1 MTRRLLLLA
10 ATLLCGAAT
19 TAAAAPAGA
28 ATRPLVTAVAE
39 SFVEGSDYPI
49 MLKRMRGAG
58 ATATRFWVTWA
69 DIAPAGTVKPD
80 GFDAG
85 NPADPA
91 YRWEATDRA
100 LRAVKAAGLEP
111 ILTISEAPLW
121 AERYAPGDELLMP
134 TDRFQGTVRP
144 DAAEFALFA
153 RAITTRYGG
162 SFAGLP
168 RVRWWQPW
176 NEPNHHNDLNPQFDI
191 APDQPATATSPLA
204 SPAIYRE
211 LLQGFARAAHAVH
224 ADNVVVAGGLAPF
237 FRPSPGGRASA
248 PLTFARELLCMDA
261 ANRPKPSCPGGPLE
275 FDAWSQHPYTSGD
288 ARHSA
293 NSPTDV
299 SLGDM
304 PEVVRLVR
312 AAQRAG
318 RIKAP
323 RPVRMWVTE
332 FSWDSSPP
340 DQYGVPNTLLTRWV
354 AEALHELW
362 HDGVE
367 LVTWF
372 QIRDAVAP
380 PQGIFQSGL
389 YLRCASGLA
398 CDRPKPMIAA
408 FRFPF
413 TAYRSAGRVAVWGR
427 TPSGRRGTVVVEQR
441 RGPRW
446 VRIARLR
453 SDANGIFE
461 RARLKPRGAGDMRA
475 RLVGNP
481 QASAPFSLKRVP
493 DRAVNPFGNSP
504 VDES

>member
-1 MTRRLLLLA
+1 V
-10 ATLLCGAAT
+10 LLCAAL
-19 TAAAAPAGA
+19 AAAPAGA
-28 ATRPLVTAVAE
+28 ATRPLVTAVAD
-39 SFVEGSDYPI
+39 SFVDGPDYDV

-69 DIAPAGTVKPD
+69 DIAPAGETKPA
-80 GFDAG
+80 GFDAS

-91 YRWEATDRA
+91 YRWEQTDRA
-100 LRAVKAAGLEP
+100 LRAVRAAGLEP
-111 ILTISEAPLW
+111 IMTISEAPRW
-121 AERYAPGDELLMP
+121 AERFQPGDELLSP
-134 TDRFQGTVRP
+134 SERFGGTVRP
-144 DAAEFALFA
+144 DGAEFALFA
-153 RAITTRYGG
+153 RAIATRYGG

-168 RVRWWQPW
+168 RVRYWQPW

-191 APDQPATATSPLA
+191 APGQPATTSTPML

-211 LLQGFARAAHAVH
+211 LLQGFARAAHGVH
-224 ADNVVVAGGLAPF
+224 ADNVVIAGGLAPF

-248 PLTFARELLCMDA
+248 PLKFARELLCMDD
-261 ANRPKPSCPGGPLE
+261 ANRPKPSCPGGRLE

-293 NSPTDV
+293 NSPFDV
-299 SLGDM
+299 SLGDI

-312 AAQRAG
+312 AAERAG
-318 RIKAP
+318 RVSSRRA
-323 RPVRMWVTE
+323 VRMFVTE

-340 DQYGVPNTLLTRWV
+340 DAYGVPDKLLTRWV

-372 QIRDAVAP
+372 QIRDAIAP

-389 YLRCASGLA
+389 YLRCAGGVA
-398 CDRPKPMIAA
+398 CDRPKPMLAA

-413 TAYRSAGRVAVWGR
+413 TAYRSAGRVKVWGR
-427 TPSGRRGTVVVEQR
+427 TPSGRRGTVVVQQR

-453 SDANGIFE
+453 SDVNGIFE
-461 RARLKPRGAGDMRA
+461 RAQIRLQGAGDVRA
-475 RLVGNP
+475 RVAGRTQSSP
-481 QASAPFSLKRVP
+481 AFSLRRVP
-493 DRAVNPFGNSP
+493 DRPVNPFGNFP
-504 VDES
+504 VDEP

>member
-1 MTRRLLLLA
+1 MTRRPLLLA
-10 ATLLCGAAT
+10 VALLCAAL
-19 TAAAAPAGA
+19 AAPAAPAGA
-28 ATRPLVTAVAE
+28 ATHPLVTAVAE
-39 SFVEGSDYPI
+39 PFVDGGDYPV

-69 DIAPAGTVKPD
+69 DIAPAGAVRPA
-80 GFDAG
+80 GFDAAD
-85 NPADPA
+85 PADPA

-100 LRAVKAAGLEP
+100 LRAVRAAGLEP
-111 ILTISEAPLW
+111 IMTISEAPAW
-121 AERYAPGDELLMP
+121 AERYAAGDESLP
-134 TDRFQGTVRP
+134 ASERWQGTVRP

-153 RAITTRYGG
+153 KAITTRYGG
-162 SFAGLP
+162 SFQGLP

-176 NEPNHHNDLNPQFDI
+176 NEPNHHNDLNPQFHV
-191 APDQPATATSPLA
+191 APGQFATATTPLA

-211 LLQGFARAAHAVH
+211 LLQGFARTAHAVR

-261 ANRPKPSCPGGPLE
+261 RNRPKASCPGGPLE

-293 NSPTDV
+293 NSPYDV

-304 PEVVRLVR
+304 GEVVRLVR

-318 RIKAP
+318 RIKA
-323 RPVRMWVTE
+323 RRAVRMWVTE

-340 DQYGVPNTLLTRWV
+340 DPYGVPSRLLTRWV
-354 AEALHELW
+354 AEALHELYD
-362 HDGVE
+362 DGIE

-380 PQGIFQSGL
+380 PQGVFQSGL
-389 YLRCASGLA
+389 YLRCAGGLA
-398 CDRPKPMIAA
+398 CDRPKPMLAG
-408 FRFPF
+408 FRFPL
-413 TAYRSAGRVAVWGR
+413 TAYRRAGRVSVWGR
-427 TPSGRRGTVVVEQR
+427 TPGGRAGIVAVQQR
-441 RGPRW
+441 RGRRW
-446 VRIARLR
+446 LQIARLR
-453 SDANGIFE
+453 ADRNGIFQRSRVRPKGTGDI
-461 RARLKPRGAGDMRA
+461 RARLLRSTHTSPA
-475 RLVGNP
+475 
-481 QASAPFSLKRVP
+481 FSLRRVP

-504 VDES
+504 VDEQ